1 MSELPR
7 PAPSIPTHHKGPH
20 YALIKQKIPLW
31 LSTATP
37 TRIASLS
44 SAELSR
50 PAWYASASP
59 HQHEVLQRTNA
70 EGWRTQNEVD
80 RQLGEVQD
88 VYAFAEPLLKKAIGD
103 RYGLHLDVKTTFLN
117 LFIAKTLPWYTLNI
131 SPGVTSR
138 KVSLLDAALHNFA
151 AGETFED
158 DSCYI
163 SQPDYRGHFTIQP
176 LHDKMTIAQFKALCR
191 ELDLG
196 ARYQQHLNSHLL
208 PTDPTTRATL
218 KHNIIASQK
227 AALKVAA
234 QLAALKTNGQQAP
247 DLGAAAYGTLMRA
260 LRGERGLMQFYQL
273 SILDAQLTG
282 ILLIAADLDRIS
294 GVSKVIAYIPHDPES
309 PVKEYDSSLAF
320 MRDLTRKLQTNA
332 PIPSRDQQTYQ
343 QFFSQFVDHSLRGHF
358 FAGLDQRLCQVQW
371 HEKAPLDPRPHWRET
386 PLDNPRLQFSAVR
399 IDGDLW
405 EHLYQQ
411 ALNKILNDG
420 RTLVVSTADADSA
433 QRWAWWDN
441 LTKIVAD
448 IFNIALMV
456 VTPFVP
462 FLGELMLAY
471 TAYQLSSDVIEG
483 LVDLSEG
490 QFRETGEHLISVATD
505 IVQLATFAAG
515 TTLGG
520 AFKRSAF
527 VDGLHKVDVGAQQR
541 LWHPDLAPYARN
553 DLQLRYDA
561 QPDALGLHS
570 HNEQPILRLD
580 ERHYAVEHDPAS
592 DTYRIKHPTRPQA
605 YAPKLEH
612 NDHGAWLH
620 EGEDPRT
627 WDSETLRNRLG
638 PLVQG
643 LSPAEREQACAT
655 SGTHDGALR
664 MMYAHREPPPP
675 LLADSL
681 TRLQLRRQVRAAPQL
696 MRTAGAPDLPTNWSV
711 QTTSELPGW
720 PADKAI
726 DVFINHD
733 LSGYAM
739 RYGASEATPANTLTI
754 RHDDVR
760 AGKLPEQVV
769 EFLSEAQLKAL
780 LPTPLPATASARVEA
795 LREQLAKRLE
805 AQTTTIFNHLY
816 SVREVLDTPH
826 GQLIQQQFPDLPADL
841 VSTLLLRTSLQE
853 LEVMSQEQ
861 RIPLR
866 LKNLAR
872 ELANEVRAS
881 HAAEGLHEDALLTPD
896 TERMALNIVRLNTDA
911 LGDLNLAIYEQ
922 SPDGA
927 LRCQVGPADAG
938 TQKILLYKGPGRYQ
952 IHDPQLATP
961 NAQYSFYEALLRVLP
976 SDAVD
981 YRPGQG
987 EILRAWLR
995 EQLEP
1000 MAARRTVLQEPSR
1013 RQADDRTLQR
1023 LLQKP
1028 GFEAFRRLF
1037 RRQPAPTPTLQ
1048 ETLGKLCP
1056 LLNEQ
1061 EIEQVTPFLNTP
1073 PGKQLLSKLEADH
1086 RLLLEDLRRIRKSRT
1101 LGMPGS
1107 VLEENELLM
1116 RKLIVRELRTC
1127 WEEGAYLSMLPPQPA
1142 ARGTLLDLSELVL
1155 GRYVHHMAPL
1165 RADFSH
1171 VTRLNLSGTHLLDQE
1186 MGFLD
1191 NFPNARIVD
1200 LSDNNLTGIPPQ
1212 LTDLK
1217 SLTTLNLSL
1226 NPIRWVNYDY
1236 EVLKRLPQLRS
1247 LNLEG
1252 HTLLQVPP
1260 DLSLMPELR
1269 RLVLRR
1275 SGITQWP
1282 AGMEAPR
1289 LAITELDMTST
1300 AISSVPP
1307 FAEDSVGARIV
1318 ASSWLDRSKLE
1329 PEDET
1334 RFVSYRRAFGFDP
1347 YRTVPRGG
1355 AADRQYWLSGLSGEE
1370 RNVAIKVW
1378 DDVEKE
1384 HGSQGLFDL
1393 LKLLRPPE
1401 GFQTEAD
1408 AQLFSAGQEDLA
1420 IRVWQLLFAADENP
1434 QFRERIFS
1442 LAATPANCADAGA
1455 HIFNRLGIETLLEQ
1469 ILKDNSPQALRQREN
1484 RLVSLARQ
1492 AWRLEQVNRLA
1503 REEVRHRL
1511 TPTSEGGLGQ
1521 TFGADEGQVDDVQV
1535 YLAYQSGLKTHLNL
1549 PWVSEHMVYR
1559 NTAKVTQAHL
1569 DKAARTIRQMQ
1580 HGDGL
1585 VNGLLEQPFWS
1596 DYLHDAYLQD
1606 FNAQGEQRDKAGSQ
1620 LQELLELQQQWATG
1634 QLPAEAKARL
1644 REQLVALADEL
1655 VIPYSVVLADQ
1666 VLSDSTVLGLYEH
1679 IQHDYN
1685 ELARRLTRQALTRL
1699 G

>member
-1 MSELPR
+1 MSELPL
-7 PAPSIPTHHKGPH
+7 PAQPLATLPKGPH
-20 YALIKQKIPLW
+20 YELIKQHIPTW
-31 LSTATP
+31 LSTATLA
-37 TRIASLS
+37 RIGQLNT
-44 SAELSR
+44 AELSR
-50 PAWYASASP
+50 PTWYASASP
-59 HQHEVLQRTNA
+59 PQHEALQRTNA

-80 RQLGEVQD
+80 RQLDEVRD
-88 VYAFAEPLLKKAIGD
+88 VYAFAEPLLKKAIAD
-103 RYGLHLDVKTTFLN
+103 RYGLHLDVKATFLN
-117 LFIAKTLPWYTLNI
+117 LYIAKTLPWYALTI
-131 SPGVTSR
+131 SAGVTSR

-151 AGETFED
+151 QSETFEE

-163 SQPDYRGHFTIQP
+163 SQPDYRGHFTTQP
-176 LHDKMTIAQFKALCR
+176 LHDTMTIAQFKALCR

-208 PTDPTTRATL
+208 PASPTTRATL
-218 KHNIIASQK
+218 QHNIIASQK
-227 AALKVAA
+227 AALKAAA
-234 QLAALKTNGQQAP
+234 QLAVLKTNGQQAP
-247 DLGAAAYGTLMRA
+247 DLSAAAHAVLMRA
-260 LRGERGLMQFYQL
+260 LRGERGVMQFYQL
-273 SILDAQLTG
+273 RILDAQLTG
-282 ILLIAADLDRIS
+282 ILLIAADLDRVS
-294 GVSKVIAYIPHDPES
+294 SVSKVIAYIPHDPES

-320 MRDLTRKLQTNA
+320 MRDLTRKLQANA
-332 PIPSRDQQTYQ
+332 PIPSRGQQTYQ

-371 HEKAPLDPRPHWRET
+371 HEKTPLDPRPQWRET

-405 EHLYQQ
+405 EYLYQQ

-441 LTKIVAD
+441 LTKVVAD
-448 IFNIALMV
+448 LFNIALMV

-483 LVDLSEG
+483 LVDLTEG
-490 QFRETGEHLISVATD
+490 QFREGAEHLVSVATD
-505 IVQLATFAAG
+505 VVQLATVGVG
-515 TTLGG
+515 TALGG

-527 VDGLHKVDVGAQQR
+527 VDGLHRVDVNGQQR
-541 LWHPDLAPYARN
+541 LWHPDLAPYARS
-553 DLQLRYDA
+553 DLRLRQDA
-561 QPDALGLHS
+561 QPDALGLHLLD
-570 HNEQPILRLD
+570 EQRILRLD
-580 ERHYAVEHDPAS
+580 ERHYEVTHDPAS
-592 DTYRIKHPTRPQA
+592 DTYRIKHPTRSQA
-605 YAPKLEH
+605 YAPRLEH

-627 WDSETLRNRLG
+627 WDSQTLRSRLG
-638 PLVQG
+638 PLAQG

-675 LLADSL
+675 LLVDSL
-681 TRLQLRRQVRAAPQL
+681 KRLQLRRHVRRAPQL
-696 MRTAGAPDLPTNWSV
+696 MRTGAPADLPTNWSV
-711 QTTSELPGW
+711 QTTCELPGW

-739 RYGASEATPANTLTI
+739 RYGASEATPANTLQI
-754 RHDDVR
+754 RHEDVR

-769 EFLSEAQLKAL
+769 EFLSTTQLKAL
-780 LPTPLPATASARVEA
+780 LPTPLPATAPRQIEA
-795 LREQLAKRLE
+795 LREQLAKRLVT
-805 AQTTTIFNHLY
+805 QQTTIFNHLY
-816 SVREVLDTPH
+816 SAREVLDTPH
-826 GQLIQQQFPDLPADL
+826 GQLIQQQFPHLPADL
-841 VSTLLLRTSLQE
+841 VSTLLLRTSLEE
-853 LEVMSQEQ
+853 LEVMSQTQ

-911 LGDLNLAIYEQ
+911 LGDLNIAVHEQ
-922 SPDGA
+922 SPEGA
-927 LRCQVGPADAG
+927 LRCQVGPVDAG

-952 IHDPQLATP
+952 IHDAQHLAPT
-961 NAQYSFYEALLRVLP
+961 AHYSFYEALLRVLP
-976 SDAVD
+976 ADALD

-1000 MAARRTVLQEPSR
+1000 LAARRTVLEAPTR

-1037 RRQPAPTPTLQ
+1037 RRQPAPPPTLQ

-1073 PGKQLLSKLEADH
+1073 PGKQLLGKLEADH
-1086 RLLLEDLRRIRKSRT
+1086 QLLLEDLRRIRKSRT

-1127 WEEGAYLSMLPPQPA
+1127 WEEGAYLRMLPPQPSP
-1142 ARGTLLDLSELVL
+1142 RGTLLDLSELVL
-1155 GRYVHHMAPL
+1155 GRYVHHMEPL

-1171 VTRLNLSGTHLLDQE
+1171 VTRLNLSGTRLQDQE

-1191 NFPNARIVD
+1191 NFPSVRIVD
-1200 LSDNNLTGIPPQ
+1200 LSDNELTGIPPQ

-1217 SLTTLNLSL
+1217 NLTALNLSL

-1236 EVLKRLPQLRS
+1236 EVLKRLPQLHS

-1252 HTLLQVPP
+1252 HTQLKVPP
-1260 DLSLMPELR
+1260 DISLMPELR

-1275 SGITQWP
+1275 SGITRWP

-1289 LAITELDMTST
+1289 LAITELDMTNT

-1329 PEDET
+1329 PEDES

-1347 YRTVPRGG
+1347 YRTVPRSGS
-1355 AADRQYWLSGLSGEE
+1355 ADRQYWLSGLSGEE
-1370 RNVAIKVW
+1370 RDVANKVW

-1401 GFQTEAD
+1401 GFQTQAD
-1408 AQLFSAGQEDLA
+1408 AQLFSAGREDLS

-1434 QFRERIFS
+1434 QFRERVFS

-1455 HIFNRLGIETLLEQ
+1455 HIFNRLGVETLLEQ

-1511 TPTSEGGLGQ
+1511 APTSEGGLGQ
-1521 TFGADEGQVDDVQV
+1521 TLGADEGQVDDVQV
-1535 YLAYQSGLKTHLNL
+1535 YLAYQSGLKTRLNL

-1569 DKAARTIRQMQ
+1569 DKAVRTIRQMQ

-1606 FNAQGEQRDKAGSQ
+1606 FNAQGERRDKAGGQ
-1620 LQELLELQQQWATG
+1620 LQDLLELQQQWATG

-1655 VIPYSVVLADQ
+1655 VIPHSVVLADQ
-1666 VLSDSTVLGLYEH
+1666 ALPDSTVLGLYEH

-1685 ELARRLTRQALTRL
+1685 ELARRLTRQALIRL